1 MIYFYSIFPD
11 LYPGAKVF
19 PKSLIESLGEPNVS
33 PDAYIK
39 SKILVDS
46 GINRCSSLRPNAAY
60 CPGGWTLVD
69 TKIFDSDGEQ
79 RQYCLKN
86 AGLSYGNEDLCQVGE
101 FGKLGA
107 HRIRLPMKS
116 IKHNSVVQDTSYKWL
131 RNSVIIN
138 KIYFAGLP
146 F

>member
-1 MIYFYSIFPD
+1 M
-11 LYPGAKVF
+11 
-19 PKSLIESLGEPNVS
+19 
-33 PDAYIK
+33 
-39 SKILVDS
+39 
-46 GINRCSSLRPNAAY
+46 
-60 CPGGWTLVD
+60 
-69 TKIFDSDGEQ
+69 
-79 RQYCLKN
+79 KN

-101 FGKLGA
+101 FGELGA